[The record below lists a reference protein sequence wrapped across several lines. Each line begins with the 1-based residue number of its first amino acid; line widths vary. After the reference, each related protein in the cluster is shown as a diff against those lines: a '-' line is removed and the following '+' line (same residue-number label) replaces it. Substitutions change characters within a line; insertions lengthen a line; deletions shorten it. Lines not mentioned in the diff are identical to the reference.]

1 MNDVPDL
8 SEIRRRKIAEIVER
22 RGSVAVRE
30 LCDELGRSEATI
42 RRDLREL
49 GRQGI
54 VDRTHG
60 GVMAKTS
67 AVSDLPNDE
76 RKLIGWAEKQRI
88 AQAAMDRLN
97 GQEVVFLD
105 AGTTALAL
113 AELAGQKPGC
123 RYVTTCLGV
132 AKRLKAQGIAD
143 FYMIGGSYLPVNDS
157 FVGSLAI
164 AGLRSLTFDVAFF
177 CCSAVNLARECI
189 EIGDEIYALIQR
201 EALDSARRRYVI
213 ADHRKFETYA
223 FARTAGFDELDG
235 IITNAELATD
245 TVAQLRGTGMEVV
258 TA

>member
-1 MNDVPDL
+1 MKDSLDL

-22 RGSVAVRE
+22 RGSVAVRD

-54 VDRTHG
+54 VSRTHG

-105 AGTTALAL
+105 AGTTALAV

-132 AKRLKAQGIAD
+132 ANRLKAQGVSN

-157 FVGSLAI
+157 FVGSVAI
-164 AGLRSLTFDVAFF
+164 AGLRSLTFDVSFF

-189 EIGDEIYALIQR
+189 EIGDEMYALIQR
-201 EALDSARRRYVI
+201 EALASSRQRFFI

-223 FARTAGFDELDG
+223 FTRTAGFDEIDG
-235 IITNAELATD
+235 LITNVELAED
-245 TVAQLRGTGMEVV
+245 VVAQLCNTGMEVV